1 MDNTMNTI
9 FHFRKVKTLRSFGEA
24 ESSVSARSAAMAAKE
39 APPEPIYEFE
49 DKTYESVN
57 LAKKAS
63 RKLGLGK
70 VRNVDTLPYAPQ
82 VVV

>member
-9 FHFRKVKTLRSFGEA
+9 KAFRKGKTLRVFLGDD
-24 ESSVSARSAAMAAKE
+24 VIL
-39 APPEPIYEFE
+39 PGPTFD